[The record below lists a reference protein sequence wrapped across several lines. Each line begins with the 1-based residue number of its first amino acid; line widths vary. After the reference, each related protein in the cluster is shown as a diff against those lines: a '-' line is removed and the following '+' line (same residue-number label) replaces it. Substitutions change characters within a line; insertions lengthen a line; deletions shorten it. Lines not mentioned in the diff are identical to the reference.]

1 MWVAGIR
8 RSSVSRLGWVWPVEA
23 FHSPYVR
30 HGIVALEANPLQK
43 FPLYRSDEVVRGSGQ
58 VVRGNE
64 WWRLSTVTGPVVVP
78 INGENTRFRGDR
90 SQTFVLEAQP
100 R

>member
-1 MWVAGIR
+1 M
-8 RSSVSRLGWVWPVEA
+8 EA